1 MMKQYSFSI
10 IVPVYRAEK
19 YLMLT
24 VNSLLR
30 QSYKNFEVIFIDDGS
45 PDNCPLI
52 CDNLSKDYSFI
63 KVIHQNNAGV
73 SAARNAGI
81 LQANNDIICFLD
93 ADDEWSNDHLEKLNT
108 LFVRYPGTCS

>member
-1 MMKQYSFSI
+1 MKKQYSFSI
-10 IVPVYRAEK
+10 IVPIYRAEK

-24 VNSLLR
+24 VNSLLS
-30 QSYKNFEVIFIDDGS
+30 QSYKKFEVIFIDDGS

-52 CDNLSKDYSFI
+52 CDNLSAKYSFM

-81 LQANNDIICFLD
+81 LLANNDIICF
-93 ADDEWSNDHLEKLNT
+93 
-108 LFVRYPGTCS
+108 